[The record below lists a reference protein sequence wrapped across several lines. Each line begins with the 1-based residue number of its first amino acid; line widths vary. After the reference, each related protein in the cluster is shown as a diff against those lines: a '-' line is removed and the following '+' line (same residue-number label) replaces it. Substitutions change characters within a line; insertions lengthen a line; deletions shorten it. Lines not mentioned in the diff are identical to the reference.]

1 MNRLFTSEFV
11 SFGHP
16 DKIADQISD
25 LVLDLYLAK
34 DSESRVAVETLVTEN
49 LVVIAGEVTSKAAIT
64 RETIDEGVRKL
75 INAIGYNSPELG
87 FCGNTVSIEQ
97 HIHRQ
102 SPDIAMGVDSSNTKE
117 QGAGDQ
123 GIMFGYATNETYNF
137 IPLTLDIAKSL
148 IYKVEEILLNS
159 IVSKEKGYNDDS
171 IFPKWIRPDAKSQ
184 VTVEYDEDWNP
195 VRIHTIVLSVQ
206 HDDTVD
212 IDTVRDFLTEHVIIP
227 VVNDAKDKYTSLE
240 NRPLDDIIIHI
251 NPTGKFVIGGP
262 AGDTGLTG
270 RKIIIDTYGG
280 RSPHGGGAFSGKDPS
295 KVDRSAAYA
304 ARHIAKNLVAA
315 GIADEITLQLA
326 YCIGIAQP
334 VSIYVNAKN
343 PKFSQDKII
352 ECIKTLW
359 DLTPA
364 GIIKKFNLK
373 RPMYITTVN
382 GFDGMEEIV
391 FGKIFSGHPW
401 ENLDMVDDI
410 KKYFNI

>member
-25 LVLDLYLAK
+25 AILDEYLKK
-34 DSESRVAVETLVTEN
+34 DPDARVAVETLVTEN
-49 LVVIAGEVTSKAAIT
+49 LVVIAGEVTAKTELSESYI
-64 RETIDEGVRKL
+64 EHVIRKL
-75 INAIGYNSPELG
+75 ITDIGYDDPSLG
-87 FCGNTVSIEQ
+87 FCGDTVKIEQ
-97 HIHRQ
+97 HIHKQ
-102 SPDIAMGVDSSNTKE
+102 SPDIAAGVDASKTKE

-184 VTVEYDEDWNP
+184 VTIEYDENWNP

-206 HDDTVD
+206 HDNTVD

-227 VVNDAKDKYTSLE
+227 VVNDAKDRYTSLE

-280 RSPHGGGAFSGKDPS
+280 RAPHGGGAFSGKDPS

-326 YCIGIAQP
+326 YCIGISQP
-334 VSIYVNAKN
+334 VSIYVDAKN
-343 PKFSQDKII
+343 PKFSQDKIV

-391 FGKIFSGHPW
+391 IGKIFSGHPW
-401 ENLDMVDDI
+401 ENLDMVDDV

>member
-25 LVLDLYLAK
+25 LILDLYLAK
-34 DSESRVAVETLVTEN
+34 DPESRVAVETLVTEN

-64 RETIDEGVRKL
+64 RETIDDEVRKL
-75 INAIGYNSPELG
+75 INTIGYNSPELG

-97 HIHRQ
+97 HIHKQ
-102 SPDIAMGVDSSNTKE
+102 SPDIAMGVDSSDTKE

-148 IYKVEEILLNS
+148 IYKIEEILLNS
-159 IVSKEKGYNDDS
+159 IVSKEKGYNDDH

-184 VTVEYDEDWNP
+184 VTIEYDEDWNP
-195 VRIHTIVLSVQ
+195 VKIHTIVLSVQ
-206 HDDTVD
+206 HDNTVD

-227 VVNDAKDKYTSLE
+227 VVNDAKVRYASLE

-251 NPTGKFVIGGP
+251 NSTGKFVIGGP

-280 RSPHGGGAFSGKDPS
+280 RAPHGGGAFSGKDPS

-326 YCIGIAQP
+326 YCIGVAQP
-334 VSIYVNAKN
+334 VSIYVDAKN
-343 PKFSQDKII
+343 PKFSQDKIV
-352 ECIKTLW
+352 ECIKAFW

-373 RPMYITTVN
+373 RPIYITTVD
-382 GFDGMEEIV
+382 GFDGMEEITI
-391 FGKIFSGHPW
+391 GGIFSGHPW
-401 ENLDMVDDI
+401 ENLDMVDSI